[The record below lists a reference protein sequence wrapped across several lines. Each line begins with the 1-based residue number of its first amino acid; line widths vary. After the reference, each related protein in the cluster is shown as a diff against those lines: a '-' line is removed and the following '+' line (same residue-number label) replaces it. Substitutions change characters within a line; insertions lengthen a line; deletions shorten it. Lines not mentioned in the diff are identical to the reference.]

1 MRRTLLWIPLL
12 LANSAFGQTSIP
24 TLTAEQWRHDL
35 GDFVK
40 EVTTKHANPYHV
52 TSKAQFDQA
61 VSELRE
67 RIPSMKNYEVVVGL
81 QHLAALIG
89 DGHTF
94 IDTGS
99 LYQKFPLEVFWFGS
113 DLRVIRASPE
123 YQQALSTKI
132 IAIDSLPI
140 QEVQSRLQQLI
151 PQGENQWYVLNS
163 SQKLLIEVEPL
174 AALGVLPNVSPAKFT
189 FEDDAGHQFTLQI
202 RPVAAGASHEKEVDK
217 NPALLPLQHPED
229 PLWFKYL
236 AESKTVYVD
245 WRSYQDL
252 NTQSERLFAC
262 IKENPVDRLI
272 VDMRWN
278 EGGDFTK
285 ARQYL
290 IEKIMYMPEL
300 NRAGHLYVITGRAT
314 FSAAMTNVTDFR
326 RETQAILV
334 GEPTGARPNGYM
346 ENYMFTLPLSK
357 LRGSCAM
364 LKYRFQPDAN
374 TDTVFPDKRID
385 PDWRLFS
392 EGQDAA
398 LRWILAQP
406 LEAANSQ

>member
-1 MRRTLLWIPLL
+1 MRKTLLWIALL

-24 TLTAEQWRHDL
+24 TLTAEQWRQDL

-81 QHLAALIG
+81 QHLAALLG
-89 DGHTF
+89 DGHSF
-94 IDTGS
+94 IDTGG
-99 LYQKFPLEVFWFGS
+99 LYQRFPLEVFWFGS

-123 YQQALSTKI
+123 YQQALYTKI

-174 AALGVLPNVSPAKFT
+174 AALGVLSNVSPATFT

-202 RPVAAGASHEKEVDK
+202 RPVAAGASHAKEVDK
-217 NPALLPLQHPED
+217 NPAPLPLQHPED

-236 AESKTVYVD
+236 
-245 WRSYQDL
+245 
-252 NTQSERLFAC
+252 
-262 IKENPVDRLI
+262 DRKS
-272 VDMRWN
+272 V
-278 EGGDFTK
+278 
-285 ARQYL
+285 
-290 IEKIMYMPEL
+290 
-300 NRAGHLYVITGRAT
+300 V
-314 FSAAMTNVTDFR
+314 
-326 RETQAILV
+326 
-334 GEPTGARPNGYM
+334 
-346 ENYMFTLPLSK
+346 
-357 LRGSCAM
+357 
-364 LKYRFQPDAN
+364 
-374 TDTVFPDKRID
+374 
-385 PDWRLFS
+385 
-392 EGQDAA
+392 
-398 LRWILAQP
+398 
-406 LEAANSQ
+406 

>member
-1 MRRTLLWIPLL
+1 MKILLWIPLL
-12 LANSAFGQTSIP
+12 LANIAFGQTSIP
-24 TLTAEQWRHDL
+24 TLTAEQWRQDL

-40 EVTTKHANPYHV
+40 EVTTKHANPYHL

-99 LYQKFPLEVFWFGS
+99 LYRKFPLEVFWFGS

-123 YQQALSTKI
+123 YQQALNTKI

-174 AALGVLPNVSPAKFT
+174 AALGVLPNLGPAKFT
-189 FEDDAGHQFTLQI
+189 FEDDTGHQFTLQI
-202 RPVAAGASHEKEVDK
+202 RPVAAGASHAKEVDK
-217 NPALLPLQHPED
+217 NPAPLPLQHPED

-252 NTQSERLFAC
+252 KTQSERLFAC
-262 IKENPVDRLI
+262 IKGNPVDRLI

-278 EGGDFTK
+278 EGGNFTK

-290 IEKIMYMPEL
+290 IEKIMYMPQL

-346 ENYMFTLPLSK
+346 ENYLFTLPLSK

-406 LEAANSQ
+406 LEAVNSQ

>member
-1 MRRTLLWIPLL
+1 MRKTLLWIALL

-24 TLTAEQWRHDL
+24 TLTAEQWRQDL

-52 TSKAQFDQA
+52 TSKAQFDRA

-81 QHLAALIG
+81 QHLAALLG
-89 DGHTF
+89 DGHSF

-99 LYQKFPLEVFWFGS
+99 LYQRFPLEVFWFGS

-123 YQQALSTKI
+123 YQQALYTKI

-151 PQGENQWYVLNS
+151 PQGENQWYVLNA

-174 AALGVLPNVSPAKFT
+174 AALGVLSNVSPATFT

-202 RPVAAGASHEKEVDK
+202 RPVAAGASDAKEVDK
-217 NPALLPLQHPED
+217 NPAPLPLQHPED

-236 AESKTVYVD
+236 PESKTVYVD
-245 WRSYQDL
+245 WRSYRDL
-252 NTQSERLFAC
+252 ETQSERLLAY

-278 EGGDFTK
+278 EGGNFTK
-285 ARQYL
+285 GRQYL
-290 IEKIMYMPEL
+290 IEKIMFVPEL

-314 FSAAMTNVTDFR
+314 FSAAMTNATDFR

-334 GEPTGARPNGYM
+334 GEPVGARPNGYM
-346 ENYMFTLPLSK
+346 ENYMFTLPNSK

-374 TDTVFPDKRID
+374 TDTVFPDKRFD

-392 EGQDAA
+392 EGQDGA
-398 LRWILAQP
+398 LQWILAQP
-406 LEAANSQ
+406 LEAANTQ